1 MDSAPFAFV
10 KPQAHSS
17 QNNKKART
25 HGGGNDSTLNAMR
38 RSQLS
43 RTRSETR
50 IFGQVQGFQK
60 PKLNDVPLSSA
71 KITQF
76 KAMEERGSGAAQ
88 QGRLSAQQKAKA
100 LQVNVDHHVQVEPHL
115 NHRAS
120 SYHDFSYSNPSQDAH
135 NFQTRVQPT
144 PNSMFSSQQ
153 ATVISVP
160 DDFNNAPVDITIA
173 RSANPLVPLSTA
185 IAIPP
190 VQRSSIGVQCT
201 DDEEHLQSEM
211 SGNLTSEM
219 NRSTSEVEL
228 GIQSEVNKE
237 LKKLLVASVGSDLQY
252 QFERMAREKAQL
264 SVDHDNVVQQHADLS
279 EEVERLSIQCD
290 VWRSKFLGSRTQVS
304 QLIDLRNAIY
314 QQFGKAQEAID
325 DIMQER
331 VPIRKEMV
339 ETYRLLDQ
347 LVKALRWGKPQPLQ
361 QAANPRNMKELVQ
374 ANHRLVSA
382 VSAQLLGNIKP
393 MNSANQETVES
404 GIGLTTAEA
413 AAAQVLNMNFDL
425 QLPSP
430 ESAAPVGKMSG
441 RFHPQHKYEEITV
454 NCCDKCK
461 GEIKVV

>member
-25 HGGGNDSTLNAMR
+25 HGSGGNDSTLNAMR

-100 LQVNVDHHVQVEPHL
+100 LQ
-115 NHRAS
+115 
-120 SYHDFSYSNPSQDAH
+120 
-135 NFQTRVQPT
+135 
-144 PNSMFSSQQ
+144 

-173 RSANPLVPLSTA
+173 RSAIPLMPLSTA

-201 DDEEHLQSEM
+201 DNEEHLHSEM
-211 SGNLTSEM
+211 SMNLTSESEI
-219 NRSTSEVEL
+219 NRSASEVEL

-264 SVDHDNVVQQHADLS
+264 SVDYDNVVQQHADLA

-314 QQFGKAQEAID
+314 QQFGKAQEAIN

-413 AAAQVLNMNFDL
+413 AAAQALNMNFDL

>member
-1 MDSAPFAFV
+1 MESAPFAFV

-17 QNNKKART
+17 QSKKTTRT
-25 HGGGNDSTLNAMR
+25 HGGGAKDSTLNAMR

-76 KAMEERGSGAAQ
+76 KAMEERGSVAAHQ
-88 QGRLSAQQKAKA
+88 DRLQERTKTSQANGDYQ
-100 LQVNVDHHVQVEPHL
+100 VQVEPHL
-115 NHRAS
+115 NHRAA
-120 SYHDFSYSNPSQDAH
+120 SYPDFSYSTPSCDAH
-135 NFQTRVQPT
+135 NFQVYPT
-144 PNSMFSSQQ
+144 PNSKFSSQHS
-153 ATVISVP
+153 TVVP
-160 DDFNNAPVDITIA
+160 VPEDFDYAPVDFTIA
-173 RSANPLVPLSTA
+173 RSAIPPVPLSTA

-190 VQRSSIGVQCT
+190 VQSSSIGIQCT
-201 DDEEHLQSEM
+201 DNEEHPQSEM
-211 SGNLTSEM
+211 SGNTTSEM

-264 SVDHDNVVQQHADLS
+264 SVDHDNIVQQYADLS

-314 QQFGKAQEAID
+314 QQFGKAQAAID
-325 DIMQER
+325 NVMKER
-331 VPIRKEMV
+331 APIRKEMV

-361 QAANPRNMKELVQ
+361 QAANPRNLKELVQ

-404 GIGLTTAEA
+404 GIGLTNAEA

-425 QLPSP
+425 QLLSP

-454 NCCDKCK
+454 NCCNKCK

>member
-1 MDSAPFAFV
+1 MESAPFAFV

-17 QNNKKART
+17 QSKKTTRT
-25 HGGGNDSTLNAMR
+25 HGGGGKDSTLNAMR

-76 KAMEERGSGAAQ
+76 KAMEERGS
-88 QGRLSAQQKAKA
+88 
-100 LQVNVDHHVQVEPHL
+100 
-115 NHRAS
+115 
-120 SYHDFSYSNPSQDAH
+120 
-135 NFQTRVQPT
+135 
-144 PNSMFSSQQ
+144 
-153 ATVISVP
+153 
-160 DDFNNAPVDITIA
+160 
-173 RSANPLVPLSTA
+173 
-185 IAIPP
+185 
-190 VQRSSIGVQCT
+190 
-201 DDEEHLQSEM
+201 
-211 SGNLTSEM
+211 
-219 NRSTSEVEL
+219 
-228 GIQSEVNKE
+228 
-237 LKKLLVASVGSDLQY
+237 SDLQY

-264 SVDHDNVVQQHADLS
+264 SVDHDNLVQQYADLS

-314 QQFGKAQEAID
+314 QQFGKAQAAID
-325 DIMQER
+325 NVMKER
-331 VPIRKEMV
+331 APIRKEMV

-404 GIGLTTAEA
+404 GIGLTNAEA
-413 AAAQVLNMNFDL
+413 AATQVLNMNFDL
-425 QLPSP
+425 QLLSP

-454 NCCDKCK
+454 NCCNKCK

>member
-17 QNNKKART
+17 QNNKKPRA
-25 HGGGNDSTLNAMR
+25 HGGGKDSTLNAMR

-50 IFGQVQGFQK
+50 ILGQVQGFQK
-60 PKLNDVPLSSA
+60 PKLSDVPLSSA

-88 QGRLSAQQKAKA
+88 QGRLSAQQKAKPSPA
-100 LQVNVDHHVQVEPHL
+100 NTDHHFQIEPHL
-115 NHRAS
+115 SHRAA
-120 SYHDFSYSNPSQDAH
+120 SYHDFSYSTPSQDT
-135 NFQTRVQPT
+135 QTRVRPM
-144 PNSMFSSQQ
+144 PNSMFSTQQ
-153 ATVISVP
+153 STVVSVP
-160 DDFNNAPVDITIA
+160 DDFNDPPIDFTIA
-173 RSANPLVPLSTA
+173 RSAMPSMPLNTA
-185 IAIPP
+185 IAIPT
-190 VQRSSIGVQCT
+190 VQSSSIGVQCT
-201 DDEEHLQSEM
+201 DNEEPLPSEM
-211 SGNLTSEM
+211 SGNLTSEI

-264 SVDHDNVVQQHADLS
+264 SVDYDNVVQQHADLS

-314 QQFGKAQEAID
+314 QQFGKAQEAIGD
-325 DIMQER
+325 MMQER

-404 GIGLTTAEA
+404 GIGLTNAEA
-413 AAAQVLNMNFDL
+413 AAAQVLNMSFDL

-430 ESAAPVGKMSG
+430 ETTPVGKMSG
-441 RFHPQHKYEEITV
+441 RFHPQHKYEEVTV
-454 NCCDKCK
+454 NCCNRCK